1 MKTSTT
7 SPLALASKAELTAA
21 VEEARDAVGASF
33 ERFCLVAGLASLTQ
47 MLEEDATAL
56 AGAPHA
62 RSADKQGTLGRT
74 RARWAFTVQGGT
86 GASAGAIKTTA
97 RSCSLPT
104 GRKLRR
110 PLAGAMAMS

>member
-62 RSADKQGTLGRT
+62 RSADKQGYR
-74 RARWAFTVQGGT
+74 
-86 GASAGAIKTTA
+86 
-97 RSCSLPT
+97 
-104 GRKLRR
+104 
-110 PLAGAMAMS
+110 